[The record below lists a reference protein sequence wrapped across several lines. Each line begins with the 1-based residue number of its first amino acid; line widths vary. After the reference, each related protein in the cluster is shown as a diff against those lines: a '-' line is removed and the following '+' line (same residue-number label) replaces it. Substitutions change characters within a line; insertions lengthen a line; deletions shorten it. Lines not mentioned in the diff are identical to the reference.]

1 MADLEKDQVKMVKP
15 NIGLNDEVV
24 EKTVNVLQK
33 LLADETVLYMQLR
46 NYHWNVTGPNFIQFH
61 QLFEEQYNAL
71 PDVIDNIAERIRSYG
86 VAALGTLTEILEHAR
101 LTEAPGELPTA
112 REMVEN
118 LVESHETI
126 IRYLR
131 DDIEVMDDIDNDG
144 EEDQLIGLVQDHQK
158 QAWLLRAHLEG

>member
-1 MADLEKDQVKMVKP
+1 MADLEKDQVQMIKP
-15 NIGLNDEVV
+15 NVGLNDAAV
-24 EKTVNVLQK
+24 EKTVSVLQT

-71 PDVIDNIAERIRSYG
+71 PEVIDTLAERVRSYG
-86 VAALGTLTEILEHAR
+86 VRAIGTLAEVLEHTR
-101 LTEAPGELPTA
+101 LEEAPGELPSA
-112 REMVEN
+112 REMVGN
-118 LVESHETI
+118 LVESHETM

-131 DDIEVMDDIDNDG
+131 EDIDAMDDVDNDG
-144 EEDQLIGLVQDHQK
+144 DEDLLTGMLQDHQK